1 MAKTGYVKIYV
12 TGGSA
17 ATSLEG
23 IDGNL
28 LLQDDFA
35 FVGESNDARFYF
47 LSASDGGAASPPD
60 RVAPLTNPG
69 TKMWIL
75 QNLVSQ
81 NMISTGFTATSTTS
95 MLIET
100 ASKTFTVEVNKAFVV
115 GMSVKIAD
123 TAAPGTNWMHGEV
136 TAHTPATGELTVIV
150 TLTNGSGTK
159 ADWTV
164 SLSAPVTTLTYG
176 SFPAGTTMLFYAD
189 TAPLSW
195 TLLNTLDDKLVY
207 VTKGSASGGQTG
219 GTAHSSGT
227 WTQPSHTHS
236 GTNHTHTVT
245 AHTHT
250 GPNHTHTGPN
260 HNHTGPSHTHTVSG
274 NTAQNSMYYNNIVAG
289 SDSGIHGQHYHG
301 INITSAAGGTGATGA
316 GGTEATGAGG
326 TGATGSGG
334 SGTTDAGGTGNTG
347 SSATANTWR
356 PSCYSMILCSKD

>member
-1 MAKTGYVKIYV
+1 MAKTGYVKITV

-17 ATSLEG
+17 STSLEG

-159 ADWTV
+159 TDWTV

-219 GTAHSSGT
+219 GTTHSSGT
-227 WTQPSHTHS
+227 WTQPSHSHS
-236 GTNHTHTVT
+236 G
-245 AHTHT
+245 
-250 GPNHTHTGPN
+250 PSHTHTGPN
-260 HNHTGPSHTHTVSG
+260 HNHTGPSHTHTGPSHTHAVTG
-274 NTAQNSMYYNNIVAG
+274 NTAANSMYYNNIVAG
-289 SDSGIHGQHYHG
+289 SDSGIHGQHYHSV
-301 INITSAAGGTGATGA
+301 NITSAAGGTGATGA
-316 GGTEATGAGG
+316 GGTGYTGGGGTEATGA
-326 TGATGSGG
+326 S
-334 SGTTDAGGTGNTG
+334 GTGNTS

-356 PSCYSMILCSKD
+356 PSAYTFIIASKD